1 MPSGDAARYGDS
13 CFMHTI
19 HTGKTPASHFHADFS
34 DYALSFSYIWP
45 QANVG
50 RFDISL
56 DLFKKSNT
64 SGQAGNFP

>member
-1 MPSGDAARYGDS
+1 MPQGMEILAS
-13 CFMHTI
+13 HTI

-34 DYALSFSYIWP
+34 DCVPYFSCIWP
-45 QANVG
+45 QAIAG

-64 SGQAGNFP
+64 TGLAGNFP